1 MIYTTGTIAV
11 NGNTVTGTGTNFT
24 APLSLI
30 REGCTLIAV
39 SAPVQIFTITE
50 IKSENELS
58 VTPASEPEISSGTK
72 FSILLSDSISVDG
85 LAQDVAETLRYYQGK
100 ETEIAEAINFFR
112 EFDFNELTTMA
123 NQVHTDSAQVS
134 ADKATVQ
141 QYKTDSESAKSA
153 AEAAKGQAVLAQ
165 TAAETANTNAQAAS
179 TAAQGFRDQAE
190 EWAQSVNADNLL
202 TKSGNLAGITDLDEA
217 RNNLG
222 LGSAATLNVGTSG
235 DNVPLLNGANTWSQA
250 QTFSTPLAI
259 ESGGTGVTT
268 REDLWPIVRP
278 TDVFG
283 NVGRFTGI
291 PDGVTKNHI
300 WLWNDAKTPTAGSW
314 ANFIDGGWFN
324 GYWRLG
330 AIRGEGYDLKFAQ
343 LTVDNGVGVANDFSF
358 FPNGTASCKQWIT
371 SSDIRVKK
379 DIAEI
384 SDPLVK
390 MRSIRGVSWTYR
402 YKNNPL
408 KGFGFIAQE
417 VQKYFPDAVRVV
429 AGAPAVL
436 EDDSTVENVL
446 SVDTSGVSAALHH
459 EAILALMDK
468 MEDMR
473 KELEELKAEIAA
485 LKQ

>member
-1 MIYTTGTIAV
+1 M
-11 NGNTVTGTGTNFT
+11 
-24 APLSLI
+24 
-30 REGCTLIAV
+30 
-39 SAPVQIFTITE
+39 
-50 IKSENELS
+50 
-58 VTPASEPEISSGTK
+58 
-72 FSILLSDSISVDG
+72 
-85 LAQDVAETLRYYQGK
+85 
-100 ETEIAEAINFFR
+100 
-112 EFDFNELTTMA
+112 
-123 NQVHTDSAQVS
+123 
-134 ADKATVQ
+134 
-141 QYKTDSESAKSA
+141 
-153 AEAAKGQAVLAQ
+153 
-165 TAAETANTNAQAAS
+165 
-179 TAAQGFRDQAE
+179 
-190 EWAQSVNADNLL
+190 
-202 TKSGNLAGITDLDEA
+202 
-217 RNNLG
+217 
-222 LGSAATLNVGTSG
+222 
-235 DNVPLLNGANTWSQA
+235 
-250 QTFSTPLAI
+250 
-259 ESGGTGVTT
+259 
-268 REDLWPIVRP
+268 
-278 TDVFG
+278 
-283 NVGRFTGI
+283 
-291 PDGVTKNHI
+291 
-300 WLWNDAKTPTAGSW
+300 
-314 ANFIDGGWFN
+314 
-324 GYWRLG
+324 
-330 AIRGEGYDLKFAQ
+330 RGEGYDLKFAQ